1 MDNDTYADAG
11 YDTAP
16 TTNRTRTDRRERDR
30 PATDRRTANPNS
42 GERTPVSKTN
52 RRTASRD
59 ADRVTMGDVS
69 HTNPH
74 TGESFGD
81 TVTFRRGT
89 TVVADG
95 GTAGAV
101 PEPDDEDDENDADGT
116 DGERATG
123 EGAEAERADV
133 EAEKVVPASGGTMGD
148 VSHEPPHD
156 APDPNAVYM
165 RGGEGATDED
175 ADDEEPEE

>member
-30 PATDRRTANPNS
+30 PATDRRAANPDS
-42 GERTPVSKTN
+42 GAGAPAGETN
-52 RRTASRD
+52 RRTANRD
-59 ADRVTMGDVS
+59 ADRMTMGDVS

-89 TVVADG
+89 TVVVDG

-101 PEPDDEDDENDADGT
+101 PEPDDEDDEDDADGT
-116 DGERATG
+116 DGQDATG

-133 EAEKVVPASGGTMGD
+133 EAETVILTSGGTMGD

-165 RGGEGATDED
+165 RGGEGATDD
-175 ADDEEPEE
+175 GDDEGTEE